1 MSFSFCSAHLFSSPL
16 STPLRV
22 LTQSG
27 GSRMAFLEK
36 QILGLGKCI
45 SEKESTSISDQV
57 LKLKVF
63 NPGSHLIFFLFT
75 RTQFPSF
82 HRKMGIRHG

>member
-63 NPGSHLIFFLFT
+63 NPGSHLIFFSLYKDT
-75 RTQFPSF
+75 IPIIPQEN
-82 HRKMGIRHG
+82 GY